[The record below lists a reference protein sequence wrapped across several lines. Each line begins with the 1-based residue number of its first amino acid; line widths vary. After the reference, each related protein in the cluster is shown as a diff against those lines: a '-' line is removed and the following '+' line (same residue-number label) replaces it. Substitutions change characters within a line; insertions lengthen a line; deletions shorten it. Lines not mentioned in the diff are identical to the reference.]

1 MYFYSYKRK
10 NNNVLYIMQRIY
22 TIQYCM
28 YLKCGVLRM
37 KCSDTKSKYNKVGEI
52 SRYTCTVDSDRIKS
66 NVWNIGHSSWR
77 NMMIH
82 EACFS

>member
-1 MYFYSYKRK
+1 MHSKNSLSISFYSYNYGKHK
-10 NNNVLYIMQRIY
+10 NNVLYIYNAKDTVY
-22 TIQYCM
+22 TIPYYM

-66 NVWNIGHSSWR
+66 NVWNIHVL
-77 NMMIH
+77 
-82 EACFS
+82 